1 MISSDS
7 EDYCDDLI
15 LLHKFDTVD
24 TANSVNGDSLFSD
37 DEDKR
42 TINTIVVMA
51 THVKAL
57 RLH

>member
-51 THVKAL
+51 THV
-57 RLH
+57 